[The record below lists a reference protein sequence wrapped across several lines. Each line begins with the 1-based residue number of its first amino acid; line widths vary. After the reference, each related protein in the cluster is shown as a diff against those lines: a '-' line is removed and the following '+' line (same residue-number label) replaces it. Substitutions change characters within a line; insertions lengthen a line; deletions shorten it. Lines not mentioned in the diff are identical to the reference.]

1 MIQVD
6 LTRDLGYGIQFF
18 YNIRKNDSN
27 IMKIYAFVG
36 NSDTGKT
43 HLITQLVPEL
53 KQRGYSVAVIKH
65 CAHGFELDT
74 DGKDSSSFIEA
85 GADAVAMASPER
97 LAILSHNKDQSNPE
111 NIAVKHFAMPDI
123 VLVEGF
129 KRDKTI
135 KKIEV
140 LKKGISEKIESLPE
154 ELFAVVSDFDVD
166 TDKPVFLPDQIDQI
180 ADTIQGSL
188 IKRKSS
194 ISLHVDGDSIPMND
208 FVQKIFTNTILG
220 MVGSLE
226 GITEDPERITVSLF
240 KEGEN

>member
-1 MIQVD
+1 
-6 LTRDLGYGIQFF
+6 
-18 YNIRKNDSN
+18 
-27 IMKIYAFVG
+27 MKIFAFVG
-36 NSDTGKT
+36 NSNTGKT

-65 CAHGFELDT
+65 CAHGFEIDT

-85 GADAVAMASPER
+85 GADAVSMTSPEQ
-97 LAILSHNKDQSNPE
+97 LAVLRRNQNQPNPE
-111 NIAVKHFAMPDI
+111 SIAVKYFERPDI

-129 KRDKTI
+129 KGDNTI

-140 LKKGISEKIESLPE
+140 LKKGISEKIETPPE

-166 TDKPVFLPDQIDQI
+166 TDKPVFQPDQINQI
-180 ADTIQGSL
+180 ADKIQGSVT
-188 IKRKSS
+188 KRKSS
-194 ISLHVDGDSIPMND
+194 IALHVDGDSIPMND
-208 FVQKIFTNTILG
+208 FVQKIFTNAILG

-226 GITEDPERITVSLF
+226 GITENPERITVSLF

>member
-1 MIQVD
+1 
-6 LTRDLGYGIQFF
+6 
-18 YNIRKNDSN
+18 
-27 IMKIYAFVG
+27 
-36 NSDTGKT
+36 
-43 HLITQLVPEL
+43 
-53 KQRGYSVAVIKH
+53 
-65 CAHGFELDT
+65 
-74 DGKDSSSFIEA
+74 
-85 GADAVAMASPER
+85 MASPER
-97 LAILSHNKDQSNPE
+97 LAILSHNKNQSSPE
-111 NIAVKHFAMPDI
+111 NIAVKHFERPDI

-194 ISLHVDGDSIPMND
+194 IFLHVDGDSIPMND
-208 FVQKIFTNTILG
+208 FVQKIFTNAILG

>member
-1 MIQVD
+1 
-6 LTRDLGYGIQFF
+6 
-18 YNIRKNDSN
+18 
-27 IMKIYAFVG
+27 MKIFAFIG
-36 NSDTGKT
+36 KSNTGKT
-43 HLITQLVPEL
+43 HLITHLVPEL

-74 DGKDSSSFIEA
+74 DGKDSWSFIEA
-85 GADAVAMASPER
+85 GADAVSMTSPEQ
-97 LAILSHNKDQSNPE
+97 LSVLIHNQDQPSPE
-111 NIAVKHFAMPDI
+111 SIAVKHFERPDI

-129 KRDKTI
+129 KGDKTI

-166 TDKPVFLPDQIDQI
+166 TDKPLFLPDQISQI
-180 ADTIQGSL
+180 ADKIQGSV

-194 ISLHVDGDSIPMND
+194 IALHIDGDSIPMND
-208 FVQKIFTNTILG
+208 FVQKIFTNAILG
-220 MVGSLE
+220 MIRSLE
-226 GITEDPERITVSLF
+226 GITENPERITVSLF